1 MDGMNEMTRV
11 DALTAQTTAT
21 AWRLSPWRAP
31 RGLVRTGKRRLDR
44 VGPSARRL
52 LSLAGG
58 PARCR
63 SFETRELC
71 EGDALP
77 LLAAPSR
84 GRSSGGPPIIFTRW
98 SYLETEISMS
108 RIAPLVLTIVSPAPP
123 REVGLKMFLGAP
135 AEVVMWNR
143 DLTARLPERVL
154 PLGAFEFSE
163 GILRSI

>member
-1 MDGMNEMTRV
+1 
-11 DALTAQTTAT
+11 
-21 AWRLSPWRAP
+21 
-31 RGLVRTGKRRLDR
+31 
-44 VGPSARRL
+44 
-52 LSLAGG
+52 
-58 PARCR
+58 
-63 SFETRELC
+63 
-71 EGDALP
+71 
-77 LLAAPSR
+77 
-84 GRSSGGPPIIFTRW
+84 
-98 SYLETEISMS
+98 MS